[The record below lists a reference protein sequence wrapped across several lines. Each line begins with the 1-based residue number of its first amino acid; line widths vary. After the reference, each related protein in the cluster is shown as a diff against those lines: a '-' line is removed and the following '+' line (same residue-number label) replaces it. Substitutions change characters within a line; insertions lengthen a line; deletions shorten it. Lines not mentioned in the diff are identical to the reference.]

1 MLTEHARVHA
11 ELLPFFYSTKIAMAL
26 LSYALGFYFVRR
38 PANDAGVAVLMCL
51 MAVYTVINNWFLP
64 LYEFAYFECAIACA
78 FLHPRRRWIFPICW
92 GAGAAGIIYSYQL
105 QADWHWVK
113 PAAAQSDWIW
123 SIFFL
128 FAVAWVI
135 HQFALRQLRRE
146 TEKRLRYSLIGREST
161 RLVHD
166 LKGLL
171 GSPLMLLESLKS
183 ARDRKDTDYIFATAD
198 LLQQDL
204 VQVREVLAQLN
215 RLVIINNALVPTDIT
230 GLLQEAANVLRYRLH
245 GVEIEYPEPR
255 TLPVAPERL
264 HSVFFNLYLN
274 SVEAFQQNEVQ
285 NPRIRIFWKKNVL
298 NFCDNAGGIKL
309 LPGQASTK
317 RTGSGGLGLEI
328 ILSELESMS
337 VAFRLYDEE
346 EGIRATLSFNG

>member
-1 MLTEHARVHA
+1 MLTEHARIFPA
-11 ELLPFFYSTKIAMAL
+11 YLPYFYGTKIAMAV
-26 LSYALGFYFVRR
+26 LSFSLGFYFVRR
-38 PANDAGVAVLMCL
+38 PENDAGIAFLMCL
-51 MAVYTVINNWFLP
+51 MAVYTVVNNWFLP
-64 LYEFAYFECAIACA
+64 LYEFAYFECAISCA
-78 FLHPRRRWIFPICW
+78 FLHPRRRWIFPLCW
-92 GAGAAGIIYSYQL
+92 GAGAVAIIYSYHLQL
-105 QADWHWVK
+105 LWHWHK
-113 PAAAQSDWIW
+113 PAAEQSDWVW

-128 FAVAWVI
+128 FTVAWVI

-171 GSPLMLLESLKS
+171 GSPLMLLKILKS
-183 ARDRKDTDYIFATAD
+183 AREREDTKYIFATAE

-204 VQVREVLAQLN
+204 IQVREVLSQLN

-245 GVEIEYPEPR
+245 GIEIQYPEPR

-264 HSVFFNLYLN
+264 HSVFFNLFLN
-274 SVEAFQQNEVQ
+274 SVEAFQQNGVQ
-285 NPRIRIFWKKNVL
+285 EPKIRIFWKKNVL
-298 NFCDNAGGIKL
+298 NFCDDAGGIKL

-317 RTGSGGLGLEI
+317 RSGSGGLGLEI

-337 VAFRLYDEE
+337 VAFRLHEEE
-346 EGIRATLSFNG
+346 EGIRATLAFNV